1 MILKRNQ
8 YLDRVKA
15 FMHQDI
21 IKILTG
27 IRRCGKSR
35 LLSLIREELLQ
46 QGVPQSH
53 ILLVNFESF
62 QLDFEKTVK
71 AVYAAVQAL
80 TKQAAGKKVYLL
92 FDEIQEIEHWERV
105 VNACQIDFDCDIY
118 LTGSN
123 AYLLSSELSTYLS
136 GRYIEIQV
144 YPFSFREVWEYG
156 VLNDKTATKEQAF
169 EKYLNLGGLPFI
181 HQNSLSPENARVYLE
196 DVFESVLVKDIIA
209 RNKVRDID
217 TLRRILIYCVAN
229 SGRMFSASSIV
240 KYLKHEHLSISLDT
254 LYRYIEYFKASCLVL
269 PVSRFD
275 IKGKEVLRF
284 QQKLYFSDHGFRLV
298 AFSSNVRDIELILEN
313 LVLLHLLQYGYTVFT
328 GHLDGVEIDFV
339 AHKGEQLL
347 YVQVCYLLASEETRE
362 REFGNLERI
371 RDNFPKYVVSMDPI
385 RQGRNGI
392 QHSHIIDFLLSE
404 PL

>member
-1 MILKRNQ
+1 M
-8 YLDRVKA
+8 
-15 FMHQDI
+15 
-21 IKILTG
+21 
-27 IRRCGKSR
+27 
-35 LLSLIREELLQ
+35 
-46 QGVPQSH
+46 
-53 ILLVNFESF
+53 
-62 QLDFEKTVK
+62 
-71 AVYAAVQAL
+71 
-80 TKQAAGKKVYLL
+80 
-92 FDEIQEIEHWERV
+92 
-105 VNACQIDFDCDIY
+105 
-118 LTGSN
+118 
-123 AYLLSSELSTYLS
+123 
-136 GRYIEIQV
+136 
-144 YPFSFREVWEYG
+144 
-156 VLNDKTATKEQAF
+156 
-169 EKYLNLGGLPFI
+169 
-181 HQNSLSPENARVYLE
+181 
-196 DVFESVLVKDIIA
+196 
-209 RNKVRDID
+209 RDID

-284 QQKLYFSDHGFRLV
+284 QQKLYLSDHGFRLV

-347 YVQVCYLLASEETRE
+347 YIQVCYLLASEETRE

-392 QHSHIIDFLLSE
+392 EHSHIIDFLLSE